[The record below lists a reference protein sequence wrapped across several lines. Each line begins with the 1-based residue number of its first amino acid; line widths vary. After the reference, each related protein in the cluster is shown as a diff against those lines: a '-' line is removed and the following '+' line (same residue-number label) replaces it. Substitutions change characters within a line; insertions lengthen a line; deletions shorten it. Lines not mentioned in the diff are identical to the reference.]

1 MFKCQNDMSSV
12 RRGSMEKE
20 HTIEEIRKKA
30 HEVNCRLYEE
40 GYSPR
45 EIEIL
50 GYYLHRIAAS
60 YLSYFTHKEYDK
72 TFEKETTQEKD
83 PAARYRHLE

>member
-1 MFKCQNDMSSV
+1 MKD
-12 RRGSMEKE
+12 E
-20 HTIEEIRKKA
+20 HTIEDIRKKA
-30 HEVNCRLYEE
+30 HSINCQLFEE

-72 TFEKETTQEKD
+72 SFGDESISDESAAKEYIE
-83 PAARYRHLE
+83 A

>member
-1 MFKCQNDMSSV
+1 MICLIERWDM
-12 RRGSMEKE
+12 MEKE
-20 HTIEEIRKKA
+20 HTLEEIRKKA
-30 HEVNCRLYEE
+30 HEVNCLLYEE

-45 EIEIL
+45 EIEVL

-72 TFEKETTQEKD
+72 TFGEEAEEKKNNLPPYQI
-83 PAARYRHLE
+83 